1 MPYAENI
8 MGSNLLKKTET
19 HGNSLLST
27 LWKETVKHNSEGW
40 IGVVM
45 YKHNAKAT
53 VK

>member
-1 MPYAENI
+1 
-8 MGSNLLKKTET
+8 MGSNLIKKTET

-27 LWKETVKHNSEGW
+27 LWKETAKQNSEGW

-45 YKHNAKAT
+45 DKNNAKAT

>member
-1 MPYAENI
+1 MD
-8 MGSNLLKKTET
+8 SNLIKKTET

-27 LWKETVKHNSEGW
+27 LWKETVKQNSEGW

-45 YKHNAKAT
+45 YEHNAKAT